1 MKENPADVR
10 ENQREKK
17 GVSQTVLAPL
27 EFLRPP
33 ASLTLLVWFCYSF
46 SQSDSLSTL
55 RAPETLCFLDPPSL
69 VLLLFLAF
77 SEQVE
82 AVGFF
87 SGQTSLR
94 GVYLVIQL
102 TPEFR

>member
-10 ENQREKK
+10 ENQRERRES
-17 GVSQTVLAPL
+17 V
-27 EFLRPP
+27 RH
-33 ASLTLLVWFCYSF
+33 SLG
-46 SQSDSLSTL
+46 TL
-55 RAPETLCFLDPPSL
+55 RVPKTLCFLDPPSL

-94 GVYLVIQL
+94 GVYLVIQP